1 MAHIVGT
8 NGNDSLVGTNG
19 QDTLEGLGGNDTLI
33 GNDASDVLIG
43 GAGADS
49 MNGGLG
55 GDYYV
60 VGTGDVLSDAGGFD
74 TVESNVSWTLGAGF
88 EVLHLVGTATTS
100 GSGNDLD
107 NWMTGSE
114 ANNWMRGLQGN
125 DSILAGGGNDTIN
138 MSNGSGASYGND
150 FVDGGDGIDTL
161 DYGTAARTAVHVDLQ
176 AGTASGGGTG
186 GVGSAQVQFVENV
199 NGSGF
204 DDVISGNFAANFL
217 YGFNGNDTLD
227 GREGNDRLEGAAG
240 NDRYTF
246 TVTPGTA
253 NADTIIG
260 FVSGADKVV
269 LDGSAHASLGGSGN
283 FAAGDARFTSGAG
296 RNTAQDATDRVLYNT
311 TTGQLWYDSDGTG
324 AAPVQLI
331 ATLQGAPSLVATDI
345 AAQGSSAGGGTFN
358 GTAGNDTLIGGP
370 GNDTL
375 NGFGGHDYI
384 EGREGADSMVGGD
397 GNDTLEGGTGDDV
410 GLAEQT
416 TLADTLNGGL
426 GDDHFYIREN
436 DIIVDSGGADTVH
449 TDAWTYTLGAGLE
462 NLTFT
467 NFQFNDGEGN
477 VIHFTGNALDNEIS
491 VPGMWISSFVTIV
504 GGAGDDTMSG
514 SGNMTY
520 QFDEGFGNDQVIG
533 GNESDTL
540 DFSAISTGQV
550 TVNLNAGTAS
560 VAGPSGGTVTMEDVG
575 NAIGGAL
582 GDHLIGSTTG
592 TAHFDFP
599 RLEGREGNDTLEG
612 TWTGTPYYLFGE
624 TGNDRLVSHFGHDF
638 ANGGAGLDS
647 FVLAYGEG
655 DTWLD
660 DFTSGPDTI
669 VLDAFFMPAVGPNG
683 DFSAGDARFYAAA
696 GATGGHDADDRVVYN
711 TTTGEIFYDADGTGA
726 GAAQQIAAM
735 RGGTALLA
743 SDFAVENGTDAGQMI
758 NGTSGNDSLTG
769 GSGDDTINGFG
780 GHDTIDGGD
789 GADSIVGGD
798 GNDVMRGGMTFSTG
812 DGFADTFS
820 GGLGND
826 EYHVEAGTD
835 VLLADAG
842 GIDTVYAMGDYTL
855 GGGLENLHAD
865 DFIGTAWTFTGN
877 GLDNIMSSAS
887 EGGTLFGMG
896 GNDQL
901 MLANVQNFS
910 DAHGG
915 DGNDTLTPG
924 RDSELF
930 GDAGNDELH
939 ADGPGTT
946 MTGGSGSDS
955 FVMHSADPVHEIR
968 DFASSI
974 DKIHLDAAAMTQL
987 GTSGNFS
994 AGDARFHA
1002 AAGAS
1007 SGHDADDRV
1016 IFNTT
1021 TGELFY
1027 DPDGNGSAAAQEIV
1041 TLQVGA
1047 NVVATDIAVDNGSA
1061 PGGSTI
1067 NGTAN
1072 NDTLVGGAGN
1082 DTINGMAGADLIQGQ
1097 GGNDSLIGATG
1108 WDTIQ
1113 GGDGNDWLHAGGWS
1127 DTMTGGAGSDS
1138 FVWNDSGNNTRDTV
1152 TDFVSGTD
1160 ELLFDN
1166 AAMTQLG
1173 ANGAWAGGDGRF
1185 WAAAGAA
1192 AGHDADDRLVYNTSN
1207 GNLYYDA
1214 DGSGAGAA
1222 QIVATF
1228 QGGVSISAAD
1238 ITVI

>member
-1 MAHIVGT
+1 VAHIVGT
-8 NGNDSLVGTNG
+8 NGNDSLVGTNA

-55 GDYYV
+55 GDYYI
-60 VGTGDVLSDAGGFD
+60 VGSGDLLSDPGGFD
-74 TVESNVSWTLGAGF
+74 SVESNVSWTLGAGF

-100 GSGNDLD
+100 GSGNELD

-114 ANNWMRGLQGN
+114 GNNWMRGLQGN

-150 FVDGGDGIDTL
+150 FIDGGDGIDTL
-161 DYGTAARTAVHVDLQ
+161 DYGAAARTAVLVDLQ

-204 DDVISGNFAANFL
+204 DDVISGNSAANFL
-217 YGFNGNDTLD
+217 YGFNGNDILD

-240 NDRYTF
+240 SDRYTF

-260 FVSGADKVV
+260 FASGADKVV
-269 LDGSAHASLGGSGN
+269 LDASAHAGLGSGN

-296 RNTAQDATDRVLYNT
+296 RNTAQDSSDRVIYNT

-397 GNDTLEGGTGDDV
+397 GNDTLEGGTGADV
-410 GLAEQT
+410 GLAEET

-426 GDDHFYIREN
+426 GDDHFYVRDN
-436 DIIVDSGGADTVH
+436 DIIVDSGGEDTVH
-449 TDAWTYTLGAGLE
+449 TDAWTYTLGAGFE
-462 NLTFT
+462 NLAYTT
-467 NFQFNDGEGN
+467 FQFSDGEG
-477 VIHFTGNALDNEIS
+477 VFLQFTGNGLNNVIDAEGPWHSGGSTLD
-491 VPGMWISSFVTIV
+491 
-504 GGAGDDTMSG
+504 GAGGNDTLTG
-514 SGNMTY
+514 SGQVTFRFSGDY
-520 QFDEGFGNDQVIG
+520 GNDHVIG
-533 GNESDTL
+533 NNISDTL
-540 DFSAISTGQV
+540 DFSAAQGPVFI
-550 TVNLNAGTAS
+550 NLAAGTAS
-560 VAGPSGGTVTMEDVG
+560 GGGPGGSGTVSMEGNVG
-575 NAIGGAL
+575 NAVGGSFNDHIIGNPG
-582 GDHLIGSTTG
+582 GS
-592 TAHFDFP
+592 AYFDYP
-599 RLEGREGNDTLEG
+599 RLSGGGGDDTLEG
-612 TWTGTPYYLFGE
+612 AATGTPYYLFGE
-624 TGNDRLVSHFGHDF
+624 DGNDRLVSHLGDDF
-638 ANGGAGLDS
+638 MLHGGAGLDS
-647 FVLAYGEG
+647 FVLAYASGES
-655 DTWLD
+655 WLG
-660 DFTSGPDTI
+660 DFTSGSDTI
-669 VLDAFFMPAVGPNG
+669 VLDAFFMPEVGPNG
-683 DFSAGDARFYAAA
+683 DFSAGDERFHAAA
-696 GATGGHDADDRVVYN
+696 GATGGQEADDRVIYN
-711 TTTGEIFYDADGTGA
+711 TTTGEIFYDADGSGS
-726 GAAQQIAAM
+726 GAARQIAAVAPE
-735 RGGTALLA
+735 TVLVA
-743 SDFAVENGTDAGQMI
+743 SDFAVENGTDAGQVI
-758 NGTSGNDSLTG
+758 NGTAGNDSLAG
-769 GSGDDTINGFG
+769 GSGNDTINGFG
-780 GHDTIDGGD
+780 GHDTIDGSE
-789 GADSIVGGD
+789 GADSISGGD
-798 GNDVMRGGMTFSTG
+798 GNDVMRGGMNSSTG
-812 DGFADTFS
+812 DGWADTFV

-826 EYHVEAGTD
+826 EYHVEGGMD
-835 VLLADAG
+835 VILADAG
-842 GIDTVYAMGDYTL
+842 GIDTVYAMGDWTL
-855 GGGLENLHAD
+855 AGGFENLHAD

-877 GLDNIMSSAS
+877 ELDNIMSSAS

-901 MLANVQNFS
+901 FLANVQNFS

-915 DGNDTLTPG
+915 DGNDTLSAG
-924 RDSELF
+924 RSSELF
-930 GDAGNDELH
+930 GDAGNDVLI
-939 ADGPGTT
+939 ADNIGTD
-946 MTGGSGSDS
+946 MTGGVGSDS
-955 FVMHSADPVHEIR
+955 FLFTESGLSAAIH
-968 DFASSI
+968 DFASGV
-974 DKIHLDAAAMTQL
+974 DKIRLDGGGSMSAL
-987 GTSGNFS
+987 GPSGNFA
-994 AGDARFHA
+994 AGDARFHTGA
-1002 AAGAS
+1002 AA
-1007 SGHDADDRV
+1007 HDADDRV
-1016 IFNTT
+1016 IYNAA
-1021 TGELFY
+1021 TGELWY
-1027 DPDGNGSAAAQEIV
+1027 DGDGNGGGAAELIAN
-1041 TLQVGA
+1041 LQAGA
-1047 NVVATDIAVDNGSA
+1047 SVVVTDIAVDNGSA
-1061 PGGSTI
+1061 PGGQTI

-1082 DTINGMAGADLIQGQ
+1082 DTINGNAGADLIQGM
-1097 GGNDSLIGATG
+1097 GGNDSLLGSTG
-1108 WDTIQ
+1108 WDTLQ
-1113 GGDGNDWLHAGGWS
+1113 GGDGNDWLHADGWS
-1127 DTMTGGAGSDS
+1127 DTMTGGAGNDS

-1166 AAMTQLG
+1166 ATMTALG
-1173 ANGAWAGGDGRF
+1173 ANGSWAAGDGRF
-1185 WAAAGAA
+1185 WAAAGAT

-1222 QIVATF
+1222 QVVATF
-1228 QGGVSISAAD
+1228 QGGVSISASD